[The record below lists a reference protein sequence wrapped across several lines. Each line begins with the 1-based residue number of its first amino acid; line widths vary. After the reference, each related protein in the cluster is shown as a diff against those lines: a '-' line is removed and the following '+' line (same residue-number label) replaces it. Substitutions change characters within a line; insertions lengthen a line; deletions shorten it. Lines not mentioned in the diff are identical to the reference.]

1 MLEPGGNM
9 SDTALVIMA
18 RYPELGKT
26 KTRLAASIG
35 AEETLHLYRAFLI
48 DLAQRFADW
57 NCDLYWAYTP
67 ANVEFAEFLRGL
79 VSLDISL
86 WRNFPQHGTGLGDR
100 LLHAFCTTHAD
111 HMCKT
116 IVIASDSPHISH
128 ALISQAQEALDSA
141 DVVLG
146 PAEDG
151 GYYLIAMRKPHDVFS
166 GIPMSTQH
174 VLQMTVDK
182 AHQLGLSVHL
192 LEPLFDID
200 ELPDLFRL
208 AHILQEEQALAPA
221 TAACL
226 AKIMSTQ
233 FMEKFV

>member
-1 MLEPGGNM
+1 M

-57 NCDLYWAYTP
+57 NCCDLYWAYTP

-79 VSLDISL
+79 VSLDVSL
-86 WRNFPQHGTGLGDR
+86 WRNFPQHGTGLGER

-128 ALISQAQEALDSA
+128 ALISQAQEALDGA

-174 VLQMTVDK
+174 VLHMTVDK
-182 AHQLGLSVHL
+182 AHHLGLSVHL